1 MDKIPNFTIGTSY
14 AEVKDFLATSN
25 LDEKQKASIFSMIND
40 DETIGDG
47 KITNKGELQILNKQL
62 KGVIETI
69 VLKDPSYTREK
80 DNPEETVIKKDID
93 FSFSK
98 GFIVEETL
106 ENNKGFK
113 RYYYS
118 ESEKD
123 IKDYYYGRTEN
134 INSEEKNEAS
144 RVYEIGDTDYYDSD
158 LDGTFEAKKVGDKLY
173 IRVDGEWKETD
184 VDFNTKK
191 SYYLKAFKL
200 ISNTK

>member
-14 AEVKDFLATSN
+14 AEVKNFLATSN

-47 KITNKGELQILNKQL
+47 KITNKGELQILNKLL

-80 DNPEETVIKKDID
+80 DNPEETVIKNDID

-118 ESEKD
+118 ESKKD
-123 IKDYYYGRTEN
+123 IEDYYYGRTEN
-134 INSEEKNEAS
+134 INSEEKNEAF
-144 RVYEIGDTDYYDSD
+144 RVYKKGDTEYNDWD
-158 LDGTFEAKKVGDKLY
+158 LDGTFDEKEEGYKSYK
-173 IRVDGEWKETD
+173 RVDGEW
-184 VDFNTKK
+184 VRNRR
-191 SYYLKAFKL
+191 
-200 ISNTK
+200 